1 MLWFDDWNNS
11 LAGYVIF
18 LISFDGSYGYSF
30 SGFFD
35 STVVLI
41 WLVGFLG
48 NSLGGLLVG
57 RKLTS
62 RDSSMF
68 SYTNELNRYN
78 WNTL

>member
-1 MLWFDDWNNS
+1 MLSDWLNNS
-11 LAGYVIF
+11 LAGYLFI
-18 LISFDGSYGYSF
+18 LICSYGYSF
-30 SGFFD
+30 SGLFD
-35 STVVLI
+35 SIVDDVLV